1 MMHDQDER
9 IGALLRE
16 NAPPER
22 DALFRLAVLERR
34 EQKRFRRHSAML
46 LAAALVTL
54 AIVAVTYAMSA
65 DLVTAAIAAMIA
77 ATLMGACLLSVPGA
91 LEIRRRLHGRREI
104 AGKN

>member
-34 EQKRFRRHSAML
+34 EQKRFRRHSTLL
-46 LAAALVTL
+46 LAAALATL
-54 AIVAVTYAMSA
+54 AVVAVTYAMSA
-65 DLVTAAIAAMIA
+65 DLVTSAITAMIA
-77 ATLMGACLLSVPGA
+77 ATLMGACFLSVPGA
-91 LEIRRRLHGRREI
+91 LEIRRRLQGRREI
-104 AGKN
+104 TRKN